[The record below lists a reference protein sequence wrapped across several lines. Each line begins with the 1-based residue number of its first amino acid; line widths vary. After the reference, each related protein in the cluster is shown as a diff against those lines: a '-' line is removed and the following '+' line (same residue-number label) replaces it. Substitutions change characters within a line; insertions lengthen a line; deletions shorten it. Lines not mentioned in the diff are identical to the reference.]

1 MQRQEEPGDTVG
13 NTDLVVVDAT
23 VLALGPV
30 PHMLAAMRSVV
41 PMPFAFFPHDRGAAT
56 FLDALSLDNA
66 VHTACVAHT
75 LDRSFLSHHPA
86 LFVVRV

>member
-13 NTDLVVVDAT
+13 NTDLVGADAIA
-23 VLALGPV
+23 LALGPA

-41 PMPFAFFPHDRGAAT
+41 PMPSAFFPHNRGAAT
-56 FLDALSLDNA
+56 FLDAPLLDNA

-75 LDRSFLSHHPA
+75 LDRSFPYPHPA